1 MFVLRV
7 EACEKG
13 VRFPTVRLSP
23 VADAQDGR
31 TKKQRSKHPKH
42 RNLTL
47 GNTRMTG
54 TPFFAQQITGG
65 QVNAVGMRVVA
76 VFNVHGP
83 DKVHVSQLVT
93 FQTGLF
99 VGFMNADIVWIAT
112 TG

>member
-1 MFVLRV
+1 MV
-7 EACEKG
+7 EQKNN
-13 VRFPTVRLSP
+13 VRNIQHT
-23 VADAQDGR
+23 G
-31 TKKQRSKHPKH
+31 T
-42 RNLTL
+42 LTL

>member
-1 MFVLRV
+1 MKSWSKNKEIVKKTESLVNTRI
-7 EACEKG
+7 
-13 VRFPTVRLSP
+13 
-23 VADAQDGR
+23 DGR

>member
-1 MFVLRV
+1 MKSWSKKKKSWSKKKNHWSRHESMV
-7 EACEKG
+7 E
-13 VRFPTVRLSP
+13 
-23 VADAQDGR
+23 Q
-31 TKKQRSKHPKH
+31 KKQRLKYPTH
-42 RNLTL
+42 RTLTL

-83 DKVHVSQLVT
+83 NKVHISQLVT
-93 FQTGLF
+93 FQTGLL

>member
-1 MFVLRV
+1 MKSWSKKTESLVNTRI
-7 EACEKG
+7 
-13 VRFPTVRLSP
+13 
-23 VADAQDGR
+23 DGR
-31 TKKQRSKHPKH
+31 TKKQRSKY
-42 RNLTL
+42 LTL